1 MADKDN
7 GYEIKEYNMEIYEY
21 EPKNKKVEYYK
32 KVEKT
37 TTKEISN
44 IVNTRSREYTSL
56 TNKSYSRT
64 NEYEK
69 GNEHERG
76 NSSISYQK
84 SQGNMKG
91 NRSFSSKQKY
101 SYAGRVRE
109 KNNYVYYVSGIG
121 YVNKNED
128 NNNK

>member
-1 MADKDN
+1 MADKGN

-69 GNEHERG
+69 GNEHERD
-76 NSSISYQK
+76 NS
-84 SQGNMKG
+84 
-91 NRSFSSKQKY
+91 
-101 SYAGRVRE
+101 
-109 KNNYVYYVSGIG
+109 
-121 YVNKNED
+121 
-128 NNNK
+128 